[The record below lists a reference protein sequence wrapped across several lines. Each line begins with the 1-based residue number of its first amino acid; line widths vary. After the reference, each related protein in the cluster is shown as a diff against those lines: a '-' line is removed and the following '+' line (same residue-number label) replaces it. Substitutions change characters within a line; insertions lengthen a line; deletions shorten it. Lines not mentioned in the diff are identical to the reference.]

1 MQPADLR
8 AARDRLRR
16 TPVPDLPAR
25 RVLLVRRTGSD
36 ADARDR
42 AVLTELRRLGQA
54 VVDLDA
60 ARHRAVLVPA
70 PDGGPARLDLDPVAA
85 LLRRHA
91 PHLLLVAGD
100 GWSLTPSATGR
111 AREGGA
117 VVVRLAPPGHEAP
130 VPGEDGARGHVLPP
144 ALSRGELLLDPPPSP
159 ERVAE
164 VLGETPAGDAEAVD
178 RLAADGLLESG
189 LAALLRSLPAPGPD
203 RGRPAGGP
211 VRTVL
216 LSGYYG
222 AGNRGDELLLSV
234 LLDHLQ
240 ARVPGFQPVVAASNA
255 AAVEVEHGAQA
266 FSRADLDESER
277 HAALA
282 TGMILGPG
290 GHWHDHSI
298 QQAGGAAG
306 IVRGARVSPG
316 HMAQLP
322 LLVAAHGGTV
332 HAAGMGV
339 GPLSDPSAMAA
350 VRLTGRIA
358 SSVTVR
364 DPESAALLEPM
375 AADWDVEVRQAPDL
389 VYGLPL
395 PSPVAGDRAPFL
407 AVNLRPWTDA
417 PAQRRALVDTVVAVA
432 REHGLGIVG
441 VPMQRTDVAPLEE
454 LATAAG
460 GDVPVEVLPADLPLA
475 ELLGVLAQARALVAM
490 RLHASLL
497 RHRLRGPAV
506 GLAYDPKVGSHFAQL
521 GRAHAAL
528 PLDAGPAA
536 LRAALEAALVEGSLP
551 ADVTA
556 TLDGLEA
563 QARAE
568 LDRLADAFA
577 RSPARRLDPGW
588 ADHPAPPPPAP
599 RRAPAVPASAAPP
612 AAEPPAD
619 APPAPVA
626 PPATPARAG
635 RPDDDGPEAPTS
647 AGRPRPRAMAGAAAR
662 RVRAAVRWR
671 VRRARRAWD
680 ARRR

>member
-16 TPVPDLPAR
+16 MPVPDLPVR
-25 RVLLVRRTGSD
+25 RVLLVRRTGSPV
-36 ADARDR
+36 DARDR
-42 AVLTELRRLGQA
+42 ALVTELRRLGQA

-70 PDGGPARLDLDPVAA
+70 ADGGAARLDLDPVEA

-91 PHLLLVAGD
+91 PHLVLVAGD
-100 GWSLTPSATGR
+100 TWPLTPSTATR
-111 AREGGA
+111 AREDGT
-117 VVVRLAPPGHEAP
+117 VVVRLAASGQEDPTTD
-130 VPGEDGARGHVLPP
+130 EDGARVHVLPP
-144 ALSRGELLLDPPPSP
+144 AVSRSELLLDPPPSA

-164 VLGETPAGDAEAVD
+164 VLGAAIDDDAEAVD

-189 LAALLRSLPAPGPD
+189 LAALLRTLPTPD
-203 RGRPAGGP
+203 HACDGP

-222 AGNRGDELLLSV
+222 AGNRGDELLLAV

-255 AAVEVEHGAQA
+255 AAVEVAHGAQA

-282 TGMILGPG
+282 AGMILGPG

-298 QQAGGAAG
+298 QLAGGAAG
-306 IVRGARVSPG
+306 LVRGARVSPG

-322 LLVAAHGGTV
+322 LLVAAHGGQV
-332 HAAGMGV
+332 HVAGMGV
-339 GPLSDPSAMAA
+339 GPLSDPSARAA

-358 SSVTVR
+358 ASVTVR
-364 DPESAALLEPM
+364 DAESADLLDPLPE
-375 AADWDVEVRQAPDL
+375 DWDAEVRLAPDL

-395 PSPVAGDRAPFL
+395 PTPAAGERAPFL

-417 PAQRRALVDTVVAVA
+417 PEQRRALVDTVAAVA
-432 REHGLGIVG
+432 REHGLRIVG

-454 LATAAG
+454 LMAAAG
-460 GDVPVEVLPADLPLA
+460 PDVPVDVLPADLPLA
-475 ELLGVLAQARALVAM
+475 ELLGILAQARVLVAM

-506 GLAYDPKVGSHFAQL
+506 GLVYDPKVGAHFAQL

-528 PLDAGPAA
+528 PLDVEPAD
-536 LRAALEAALVEGSLP
+536 LRAALETALAEETLP
-551 ADVTA
+551 APVAD
-556 TLDGLEA
+556 TLDALEA
-563 QARAE
+563 EALAE

-577 RSPARRLDPGW
+577 HAPARRLDPGW

-599 RRAPAVPASAAPP
+599 RRVPAAPAVPPAGSPAAPAVPTSGSP
-612 AAEPPAD
+612 AAPSGLADHPAD
-619 APPAPVA
+619 A
-626 PPATPARAG
+626 TPSAARSEG
-635 RPDDDGPEAPTS
+635 R
-647 AGRPRPRAMAGAAAR
+647 RRPRAVAGAAAR

-671 VRRARRAWD
+671 VRRARRAWH
-680 ARRR
+680 ARGR